1 MNTTSLTATELKQGT
16 WITNFVFTLNNW
28 TQLEYDAII
37 RLDSKWIVVAKE
49 TGKEGTPHLQGA
61 VCLNKNMRFST
72 LKKKPGFE
80 RAHIEKMR
88 GTPRDSFKYCTK
100 EDKDPFLRGDMP
112 ESSQG
117 KRNDLLTVVEQ
128 IKANPNIEAL
138 CRESDDFSAMFIK
151 YTKGI
156 TQFSSLMESS
166 RVGPP
171 TVLWIYGPTGSGK
184 TRSAVEFGMAT
195 NMSMWIS
202 SGSLQWFDGYRG
214 QRIAILDDLRSGH
227 CKFSFLLRLL
237 DRYPFSVPIKGSFAN
252 WKPDVIIITAP
263 LSPREMFDLK
273 REGDIAQLERRIT
286 HLVQSPVAAKQLL
299 AFTSHTGRRGETPVV
314 DQSLSMSRDDGILLK
329 ALGATSEESLSST
342 EELSEEE
349 QKDLKRKVNPD
360 AADINIRP
368 SKRFVKKSSVD
379 KRADHHLAHF
389 NE

>member
-1 MNTTSLTATELKQGT
+1 MRTTSLTATEFKQGSQLT
-16 WITNFVFTLNNW
+16 KFCFTLNNW

-37 RLDSKWIVVAKE
+37 RYDCKWIVVGKE
-49 TGKEGTPHLQGA
+49 IGKEGTPHLQGA
-61 VCLNKNMRFST
+61 IVLNKQMRFSAI
-72 LKKKPGFE
+72 KKIPGLE
-80 RAHIEKMR
+80 RAHIERMM
-88 GTPRDSFKYCTK
+88 GTDRDSLKYCSK
-100 EDKDPFLRGDMP
+100 EDPDPFTRGELSDNY
-112 ESSQG
+112 QG
-117 KRNDLLTVVEQ
+117 KRNDLLAAVEA

-138 CRESDDFSAMFIK
+138 CKESDEFSSMYIK
-151 YTKGI
+151 YCKGI

-184 TRSAVEFGMAT
+184 TRSAMEFGMAT
-195 NMSMWIS
+195 DMSMWIS

-252 WKPDVIIITAP
+252 WKPDVIIITSP

-299 AFTSHTGRRGETPVV
+299 AFTAHPGRRGEAPVV
-314 DQSLSMSRDDGILLK
+314 DQSLSMSRDDDKLLK

-360 AADINIRP
+360 AEDINIRP